1 MSDDELELEAAVD
14 PPGHNASP
22 GFAGVRSDRRAE
34 KIDEIEMIDV
44 IEKID
49 VIESYEPSS
58 PWWLSGTP
66 LEAEHHRL
74 MRRRSVP
81 IPWEQTT
88 ATALTG
94 AERARLASTWTRR
107 SEAEYLA
114 ISTFSVLA
122 IDLVAAMAPAD
133 VISLCLRAGI
143 DEIRH
148 AELCL
153 RMIEIYSPPGT
164 VKPMPKPAMSSLP
177 DDPTRPKLHQALA
190 NTMLVSCVSETYA
203 TTVLSATRDLT
214 TDPTALAVLTSI
226 YSDEVMHARLGW
238 SYLRYAIE
246 IGGDGVIEAAAQ
258 MLPRALRGVAN
269 VVERER
275 PEGAVT
281 EAVRGHGLMTPQEER
296 VIYSS
301 CVSEVLV
308 PGFQALG
315 IPVGTALE
323 DYGDAWAHAA

>member
-1 MSDDELELEAAVD
+1 VSDHDLDLLGA
-14 PPGHNASP
+14 
-22 GFAGVRSDRRAE
+22 
-34 KIDEIEMIDV
+34 IDTQGRD
-44 IEKID
+44 D
-49 VIESYEPSS
+49 TYEPSS

-74 MRRRSVP
+74 MKRRSVP
-81 IPWEQTT
+81 IPWDQTGV
-88 ATALTG
+88 ALLTD
-94 AERARLASTWTRR
+94 AERKRLAGTWTRR

-153 RMIEIYSPPGT
+153 RMVEIYSPPGT

-177 DDPTRPKLHQALA
+177 DDPERPKLHQALA

-238 SYLRYAIE
+238 SYMRYAIE
-246 IGGDGVIEAAAQ
+246 IGGQGVIDAAAQ

-296 VIYSS
+296 VIYST
-301 CVSEVLV
+301 CVREVLV
-308 PGFQALG
+308 PGFEALG
-315 IPVGTALE
+315 IPVGTAVA

>member
-1 MSDDELELEAAVD
+1 MALDVHTLEEPATTGDAT
-14 PPGHNASP
+14 
-22 GFAGVRSDRRAE
+22 
-34 KIDEIEMIDV
+34 
-44 IEKID
+44 
-49 VIESYEPSS
+49 YEPTS

-66 LEAEHHRL
+66 LESEHHRL
-74 MRRRSVP
+74 MRRRAAP
-81 IPWEQTT
+81 IPWAQST
-88 ATALTG
+88 AASLAP
-94 AERARLASTWTRR
+94 AERARLAATWMRR

-114 ISTFSVLA
+114 VSTFSVLA

-148 AELCL
+148 AELCM
-153 RMIEIYSPPGT
+153 RMVEIYSGERKLPPPG
-164 VKPMPKPAMSSLP
+164 MSSLP
-177 DDPTRPKLHQALA
+177 DDPERPKLHQALA

-214 TDPTALAVLTSI
+214 VDPTAQAVLTAI

-238 SYLRYAIE
+238 SYLRYSIE
-246 IGGDGVIEAAAQ
+246 IGGQGVIDAAAQ

-275 PEGAVT
+275 PVGEVT
-281 EAVRGHGLMTPQEER
+281 PAVRDHGLMTPAEER
-296 VIYSS
+296 VIFST
-301 CVSEVLV
+301 CVRDVLV
-308 PGFQALG
+308 PGFAALG
-315 IPVGTALE
+315 IPVGTAVD

>member
-1 MSDDELELEAAVD
+1 MSED
-14 PPGHNASP
+14 PDVLG
-22 GFAGVRSDRRAE
+22 D
-34 KIDEIEMIDV
+34 IDA
-44 IEKID
+44 
-49 VIESYEPSS
+49 YEPTS

-81 IPWEQTT
+81 IPWAETT
-88 ATALTG
+88 AASLTD
-94 AERARLASTWTRR
+94 AERARLAATWMRR

-114 ISTFSVLA
+114 VSTFSVLA

-133 VISLCLRAGI
+133 VLSLCLRAGI

-148 AELCL
+148 AEMCL
-153 RMIEIYSPPGT
+153 RMAQIYSGKQNLPVPG
-164 VKPMPKPAMSSLP
+164 MSSLP
-177 DDPTRPKLHQALA
+177 DDPDRPKLHQALA

-214 TDPTALAVLTSI
+214 TDPTAQAVLTSI

-238 SYLRYAIE
+238 SYMRHAIE
-246 IGGDGVIEAAAQ
+246 VGGQGVIDAAAQ

-269 VVERER
+269 VVEAER
-275 PEGAVT
+275 PAGDVT
-281 EAVRGHGLMTPQEER
+281 PAVRNHGLMTPAEER
-296 VIYSS
+296 VIYAT
-301 CVSEVLV
+301 CVREVLV
-308 PGFQALG
+308 PGFAALG

-323 DYGDAWAHAA
+323 DYGEAWANAA

>member
-1 MSDDELELEAAVD
+1 MTLDVHTLEEPATRGDET
-14 PPGHNASP
+14 
-22 GFAGVRSDRRAE
+22 
-34 KIDEIEMIDV
+34 
-44 IEKID
+44 
-49 VIESYEPSS
+49 YEPTS

-74 MRRRSVP
+74 MRRRVAP
-81 IPWEQTT
+81 IPWAEST
-88 ATALTG
+88 AASLAP
-94 AERARLASTWTRR
+94 AERARLAATWMRR

-148 AELCL
+148 AEMCV
-153 RMIEIYSPPGT
+153 RMAQIYSGEQKLPPPG
-164 VKPMPKPAMSSLP
+164 MSSLP
-177 DDPTRPKLHQALA
+177 DDPDRPKLHQALA

-214 TDPTALAVLTSI
+214 VDPTAQAVLTSI

-246 IGGDGVIEAAAQ
+246 LGGQGVIDAAAA

-275 PEGAVT
+275 PIGEVT
-281 EAVRGHGLMTPQEER
+281 PAVRDHGLMTPAEER
-296 VIYSS
+296 VIFST
-301 CVSEVLV
+301 CVREVLV
-308 PGFQALG
+308 PGFAALG
-315 IPVGTALE
+315 IPVGSAVE
-323 DYGDAWAHAA
+323 DFGDAWAHAA

>member
-1 MSDDELELEAAVD
+1 MTLDVHMLEEPATRADET
-14 PPGHNASP
+14 
-22 GFAGVRSDRRAE
+22 
-34 KIDEIEMIDV
+34 
-44 IEKID
+44 
-49 VIESYEPSS
+49 YEPTS

-74 MRRRSVP
+74 MRRRVAP
-81 IPWEQTT
+81 IPWAETT
-88 ATALTG
+88 AASLAP
-94 AERARLASTWTRR
+94 AERARLAATWMRR

-148 AELCL
+148 AEMCV
-153 RMIEIYSPPGT
+153 RMAQIYSGEQKLPPPG
-164 VKPMPKPAMSSLP
+164 MSSLP
-177 DDPTRPKLHQALA
+177 DDPDRPKLHQALA

-214 TDPTALAVLTSI
+214 VDPTAQAVLTSI

-238 SYLRYAIE
+238 SYLRYAIDL
-246 IGGDGVIEAAAQ
+246 GGQGVIDAAAA

-275 PEGAVT
+275 PIGDVT
-281 EAVRGHGLMTPQEER
+281 PAVRDHGLMTPAEER
-296 VIYSS
+296 VIFST
-301 CVSEVLV
+301 CVREVLV
-308 PGFQALG
+308 PGFAALG
-315 IPVGTALE
+315 IPVGSAV
-323 DYGDAWAHAA
+323 DDFGDAWSRAA

>member
-1 MSDDELELEAAVD
+1 MSDSDET
-14 PPGHNASP
+14 
-22 GFAGVRSDRRAE
+22 
-34 KIDEIEMIDV
+34 
-44 IEKID
+44 
-49 VIESYEPSS
+49 YEPTS

-66 LEAEHHRL
+66 LEAEHHRV
-74 MRRRSVP
+74 MRRRPAP
-81 IPWEQTT
+81 IPWAAST
-88 ATALTG
+88 AESLEP
-94 AERARLASTWTRR
+94 AERARLAGTWMRR

-122 IDLVAAMAPAD
+122 IDLVAAQAPAD

-148 AELCL
+148 AELCI
-153 RMIEIYSPPGT
+153 RMAQIYSCEQKLPP
-164 VKPMPKPAMSSLP
+164 PAMSSLP
-177 DDPTRPKLHQALA
+177 DDPSRPKLHQALA

-214 TDPTALAVLTSI
+214 VDPTALAVLTSI

-246 IGGDGVIEAAAQ
+246 LGGQGVIDAAAA

-275 PEGAVT
+275 PIGDVT
-281 EAVRGHGLMTPQEER
+281 PAVRDHGLMTPAEER
-296 VIYSS
+296 VIFST
-301 CVSEVLV
+301 CVREVLV
-308 PGFQALG
+308 PGFEALG
-315 IPVGTALE
+315 IPVGSAV
-323 DYGDAWAHAA
+323 DDFGDAWARAA